1 MWDRYF
7 EDNDTD
13 NEDDSDNDSLLKRG
27 MDEKQLP
34 QNQLPLTLRKHRE
47 YKPWDEQQEFHA
59 KAKID
64 FADKEFE
71 WYSPERHDSESYFA
85 MINTNR
91 RTLEPGEQCYYCY
104 GHRSNK
110 FLLTNYGFCFENN
123 KYDSFEVHLNL

>member
-47 YKPWDEQQEFHA
+47 YKPWDE
-59 KAKID
+59 
-64 FADKEFE
+64 
-71 WYSPERHDSESYFA
+71 
-85 MINTNR
+85 
-91 RTLEPGEQCYYCY
+91 
-104 GHRSNK
+104 
-110 FLLTNYGFCFENN
+110 
-123 KYDSFEVHLNL
+123 